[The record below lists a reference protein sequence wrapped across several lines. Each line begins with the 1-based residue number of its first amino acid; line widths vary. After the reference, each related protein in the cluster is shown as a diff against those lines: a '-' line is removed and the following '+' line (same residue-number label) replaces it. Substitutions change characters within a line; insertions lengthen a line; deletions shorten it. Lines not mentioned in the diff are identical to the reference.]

1 MIKHNNGTVSK
12 VKCDEDDKCL
22 WIYDYYVHT
31 NLRLSLYR
39 YESPSHMPSNLSKWC
54 CNRALMNALLIIVL
68 VAGGSFRQ
76 QGAAAATQ
84 DLLPRRRSWPTAAE
98 HPSCW
103 CDAAELPA
111 CWAEVAAL
119 PPTTCRYSKPGLPAM
134 APRRW
139 TAPWPPEIPYPPRSQ
154 WLLRAVARRD

>member
-1 MIKHNNGTVSK
+1 M
-12 VKCDEDDKCL
+12 
-22 WIYDYYVHT
+22 
-31 NLRLSLYR
+31 
-39 YESPSHMPSNLSKWC
+39 
-54 CNRALMNALLIIVL
+54 
-68 VAGGSFRQ
+68 
-76 QGAAAATQ
+76 
-84 DLLPRRRSWPTAAE
+84 RRRWQVPMNIRLLCTYKLKIISIQIWIAQSHAVEFVQMMLWPCPDECPAHHCTCCRRLFQATGSRRGHPGSVTAAAE

-103 CDAAELPA
+103 CDAAEIPA
-111 CWAEVAAL
+111 RWAEVAAL